1 MEKNESKNNV
11 FPYSVN
17 MDIDILLPQDKRTS
31 FQKSFAYLRKKLQIK
46 LTRKTYIDSIL
57 KKCKARFFKAIYDC
71 LRKCTKKGI
80 IQKIPQNFIIN
91 ISIENNKTIF
101 DKSFQELYKDFN
113 FSPINID
120 KFIEEGKCIKGK
132 EIYFRYIFSSK
143 ISELYVLYI
152 HSKRYKSEVDYLK
165 NNLGLK
171 MMLLYKFVAENFVN
185 YYTFTKPH
193 YCKNLKKNFNNI
205 NKDNNENNYV
215 NTQTKNNIDNNKIN
229 SKIFKKSIDSTVTS
243 ILIDNFEDY
252 NDDTNKIDKSNNN
265 ISSNDKK

>member
-1 MEKNESKNNV
+1 MEKNESKNTG
-11 FPYSVN
+11 FPYAVN

-71 LRKCTKKGI
+71 LRKCTKKGS

-91 ISIENNKTIF
+91 ISIENNKNIF
-101 DKSFQELYKDFN
+101 EKTFQELYQDFN

-132 EIYFRYIFSSK
+132 EIYFRYIYSTK
-143 ISELYVLYI
+143 ISQLYYQYI
-152 HSKRYKSEVDYLK
+152 NSKRYKSEVDYIK

-171 MMLLYKFVAENFVN
+171 MELLYKFVAENFVN
-185 YYTFTKPH
+185 YYIFTKPH
-193 YCKNLKKNFNNI
+193 YCKNAKRKIKNE
-205 NKDNNENNYV
+205 NNENNYV
-215 NTQTKNNIDNNKIN
+215 YKNLINKDNNKN
-229 SKIFKKSIDSTVTS
+229 SQNFKKSMDSTVTS
-243 ILIDNFEDY
+243 VVINNADDHIL
-252 NDDTNKIDKSNNN
+252 DTNKICQSNKNEFKDKQ
-265 ISSNDKK
+265 